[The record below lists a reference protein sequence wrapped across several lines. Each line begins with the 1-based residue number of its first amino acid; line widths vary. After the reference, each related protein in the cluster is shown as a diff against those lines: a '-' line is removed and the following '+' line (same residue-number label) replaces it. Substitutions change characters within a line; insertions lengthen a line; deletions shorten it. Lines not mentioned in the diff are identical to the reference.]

1 MVKARARN
9 VPPEEQEALSRRD
22 KILKKEAVER
32 DPGTAMLPMTL
43 GPELG
48 NKIARA
54 LVEGEPIGNS
64 HSEKSADCDTNVR
77 RHAVALQMGL

>member
-1 MVKARARN
+1 MCRVVQARRQN
-9 VPPEEQEALSRRD
+9 VPPEEQEALSHRD

-48 NKIARA
+48 GRIARA
-54 LVEGEPIGNS
+54 LVEGES
-64 HSEKSADCDTNVR
+64 LAAFASM
-77 RHAVALQMGL
+77 Q